1 MTEITDP
8 KVKKIL
14 EQYERKRLKEKERY
28 DRVKETEEFKNK
40 NRERARNHYNLNKEV
55 KKNNYMENRDF
66 LNARSSYYYYKK
78 TERLEDFKLKYPEKI
93 ELLSSVNLVI

>member
-14 EQYERKRLKEKERY
+14 EQYERKRMREKERY
-28 DRVKETEEFKNK
+28 ERIKETEEFKNK

-55 KKNNYMENRDF
+55 KKNNYMENRDL
-66 LNARSSYYYYKK
+66 LNARSSYYYYKRND
-78 TERLEDFKLKYPEKI
+78 RLEDFKQKYPEKI
-93 ELLSSVNLVI
+93 ELLSSINLLI

>member
-14 EQYERKRLKEKERY
+14 EQYERKRMREKERY
-28 DRVKETEEFKNK
+28 ERIKETEEFKNK

-55 KKNNYMENRDF
+55 KKNNYMENRDL
-66 LNARSSYYYYKK
+66 LNARSSYYYYKRNDRHVIK
-78 TERLEDFKLKYPEKI
+78 FIINFISLIKI
-93 ELLSSVNLVI
+93 YTCVYT